1 MIFIDFFLSFF
12 QMIQKEMRAKAED
25 TQESSSEF
33 EDNDEIGD
41 REDLV
46 SEGSGDNNS
55 SGDQDGGEESFDR
68 QTSSSK
74 VDIVG

>member
-41 REDLV
+41 REDLG